1 MIKQLQK
8 KFIWM
13 TMFFLGALLF
23 VVLFLLCEQTAV
35 RNEDEIR
42 RALSWCLE
50 ATGSSA
56 QVPALPSY
64 TLLYDAPSD
73 SYVLLGDRRNTL
85 YDVESLRQM
94 TDDMPYNSVERKDGV
109 YLEKQ
114 RTRQGYIAGLVDASV
129 LHAQYQNLISRSVVL
144 FFGTMG
150 VLFAAVWAMSRWIV
164 RPVQEAWDAHKRFIA
179 DASHELKTPLTI
191 ILADCELLQAGDPEN
206 AWLHSL
212 HEEALRMQRLIYD
225 LLALARYDAL
235 PQAKP
240 EPVDLSNLCQTIALE
255 AYERAYA
262 HRVLIEEDIESNVL
276 AFCEPEDAHRLVALL
291 VDNAVKYAPDQ
302 GVVSIRLKRKDH
314 RFQLDVEN
322 PGTLTPEQMAHV
334 FDRFYK
340 ADPSR
345 KKDGSYGL
353 GLSIAKEIAS
363 RNKLALSVTCQAG
376 AITFSVRG
384 KSYKNVR

>member
-114 RTRQGYIAGLVDASV
+114 RTRQGYIAGLVDASG
-129 LHAQYQNLISRSVVL
+129 LHAQ
-144 FFGTMG
+144 
-150 VLFAAVWAMSRWIV
+150 
-164 RPVQEAWDAHKRFIA
+164 
-179 DASHELKTPLTI
+179 
-191 ILADCELLQAGDPEN
+191 
-206 AWLHSL
+206 
-212 HEEALRMQRLIYD
+212 
-225 LLALARYDAL
+225 
-235 PQAKP
+235 
-240 EPVDLSNLCQTIALE
+240 
-255 AYERAYA
+255 
-262 HRVLIEEDIESNVL
+262 
-276 AFCEPEDAHRLVALL
+276 
-291 VDNAVKYAPDQ
+291 
-302 GVVSIRLKRKDH
+302 
-314 RFQLDVEN
+314 
-322 PGTLTPEQMAHV
+322 
-334 FDRFYK
+334 
-340 ADPSR
+340 
-345 KKDGSYGL
+345 
-353 GLSIAKEIAS
+353 
-363 RNKLALSVTCQAG
+363 
-376 AITFSVRG
+376 
-384 KSYKNVR
+384 